1 MHLYIGNK
9 NYSSWSLRPW
19 LLMTALNIGFKET
32 VIPLD
37 QPDTK
42 SQILEV
48 SGAGQV
54 PILVDGK
61 TTVWESLAIM
71 EYLAERFEEINI
83 WPKDARA
90 RAHARSISA
99 EMHAGFQPLR
109 ARCPMNLGKR
119 FNAMAR
125 GRDVDANANR
135 ICELWSTAR
144 STFASKDD
152 GPFLYGSFGAA
163 DAMYAPIVTRLDTY
177 AFPVGSAARI
187 YMDAVLGHPAYQA
200 WLTEA
205 LKEPWVL
212 EHDEVDEQ
220 AAENLRPYVSQ

>member
-9 NYSSWSLRPW
+9 TYSSWSLRPW
-19 LLMTALNIGFKET
+19 LLMTALNIGFEET

-37 QPDTK
+37 QLDTK
-42 SQILEV
+42 SQILKV

-71 EYLAERFEEINI
+71 EYLAERFDEMNI

-90 RAHARSISA
+90 RNHARCISA

-119 FNAMAR
+119 FNGMAR
-125 GRDVDANANR
+125 GCEVEANAER
-135 ICELWSTAR
+135 ICELWSVAR
-144 STFASKDD
+144 STFASKGD
-152 GPFLYGSFGAA
+152 GPFLYGSFCAA
-163 DAMYAPIVTRLDTY
+163 DAMYAPIVTRFDTY
-177 AFPVGSAARI
+177 AFSVAAATRN

-200 WLTEA
+200 WLAEA

-220 AAENLRPYVSQ
+220 AAENFRPCTSL